1 MRPDELASNIEY
13 LLARSP
19 AFPSGL
25 ASAVLIANPTAGGFT
40 RPAYERKRHAE
51 LEELAARAAGL
62 PATNAPIGLDMRLT
76 EGPGHAAELARS
88 FLGSSREAGA
98 LASAKNRENRA
109 PSLIL
114 TAGGDGTS
122 LEVLSALM
130 DLPPEERDSY
140 LVLRLPFGTG
150 NDGSDGRDLKT
161 SLGRLLA
168 PSRPSPRAAI
178 RVEPNPGGG
187 KQPLWSFNIA
197 SLGADA
203 FISDMTNRLKSLF
216 PGDSYKLWVDVASVL
231 YDFLWPTWP
240 MKLRA
245 FDAGGDETRCFD
257 REILI
262 LAFGAS
268 GRRQYGSNK
277 SILPDDDN
285 VCAISQMSLLRKLA
299 VKGPIQKGLHRGMK
313 EVELFRAAKI
323 VVAYGDRI
331 LMQRD
336 GEVTRLGAADFP
348 LEMEIVPEA
357 YRTLEAL

>member
-1 MRPDELASNIEY
+1 MRPEELASNINF
-13 LLARSP
+13 LLDRSP

-25 ASAVLIANPTAGGFT
+25 ASAILIANPTAGGFT
-40 RPAYERKRHAE
+40 RPSYERKRHAE
-51 LEELAARAAGL
+51 LEELAAQATAL
-62 PATNAPIGLDMRLT
+62 PARGSSTPLETRLT
-76 EGPGHAAELARS
+76 EGPGHAGKLARAFIAS
-88 FLGSSREAGA
+88 TREGVA
-98 LASAKNRENRA
+98 NREPR
-109 PSLIL
+109 LIM

-130 DLPPEERDSY
+130 ELPPAERDSY

-150 NDGSDGRDLKT
+150 NDGSDGRDLKA
-161 SLGRLLA
+161 SLGRLLVA
-168 PSRPSPRAAI
+168 SRPSPRSAI

-187 KQPLWSFNIA
+187 KPHLWSFNIA

-203 FISDMTNRLKSLF
+203 FISDMTNRLKTVF

-231 YDFLWPTWP
+231 YDIMWPTWP

-245 FDAGGDETRCFD
+245 FDADGNEIRCFD

-262 LAFGAS
+262 MAFGAS

-285 VCAISQMSLLRKLA
+285 VCAINQMSLLRKLG
-299 VKGPIQKGLHRGMK
+299 VKGPIQKGAHRGMK
-313 EVELFRAAKI
+313 EVELFSAARI

-336 GEVTRLGAADFP
+336 GEVTRLSAADFP
-348 LEMEIVPEA
+348 LEMEIVQDS